1 MSATQ
6 TSKAAY
12 IHVNGSQTRLIG
24 LALLSRTRAGLRSS
38 DSDIARITGLPE
50 SRVAARRND
59 LIFEPMFEDGYF
71 WRPYLFQTPRFDRAT
86 GNHVQV
92 WAMIIYREGGNALDG
107 LRETNS
113 LFNTM
118 L

>member
-6 TSKAAY
+6 TSKDAY
-12 IHVNGSQTRLIG
+12 AHVNGSQTRLVG
-24 LALLSRTRAGLRSS
+24 LALLSRTRAGLCSS

-86 GNHVQV
+86 GNRVQV